1 MKKFRVKKLRRQRVS
16 RVLVFVGGL
25 TRRVPLT
32 LQRLVSISV
41 LRCLR
46 DLGRS
51 KRGGERRGE
60 DRRRGYLKRVGVVLC
75 GGNESGLWVCVTEVC
90 WEFFV
95 GVRD

>member
-1 MKKFRVKKLRRQRVS
+1 M
-16 RVLVFVGGL
+16 
-25 TRRVPLT
+25 
-32 LQRLVSISV
+32 
-41 LRCLR
+41 R